1 MLYQK
6 INIIARHVESHFF
19 ISLYQPSFSVDYFD
33 FDTKIEAFLFIHPF
47 LGINYKQSTYIP
59 TLLKAHL
66 IEALQSKTSSKI
78 NFNLKGRKKLA
89 FAILKKTIQHF
100 ALLSKLI
107 REMSLFWNSIFSK
120 SSYKKKNNYETL
132 EWRFKKSIVT
142 F

>member
-66 IEALQSKTSSKI
+66 IEALQSKTSIKI
-78 NFNLKGRKKLA
+78 KSVKRY
-89 FAILKKTIQHF
+89 IYIY
-100 ALLSKLI
+100 I
-107 REMSLFWNSIFSK
+107 YISIK
-120 SSYKKKNNYETL
+120 
-132 EWRFKKSIVT
+132 IVGDVHDENEESVLPD
-142 F
+142 